1 MKSKGFH
8 APTELELAF
17 LRVITRGYDVLERQI
32 ESCEISDYDLAGY
45 YDVRIVDGPPMVR
58 QRPYHPIDGPIL
70 DISDPHAPQP
80 KTVHLA
86 DPRVFLMTGR
96 GESPMEVPYIAP
108 SNPKLSYIDT
118 LMWTDERGFLCS
130 IEVCS
135 IGDGSLVDPCSAYV
149 DASTATP
156 NRLIFRHAG
165 PSVG

>member
-86 DPRVFLMTGR
+86 DPRVFLMTG
-96 GESPMEVPYIAP
+96 
-108 SNPKLSYIDT
+108 YIDT
-118 LMWTDERGFLCS
+118 IMWTDERGFLCS